1 MNERDNEYLHEQD
14 LIDQFFKFQ
23 RQLARYQRYYF
34 INRRDAG
41 ALGDQ
46 HRGQGRI
53 LKLLKLQP
61 KTTQKELSY
70 LLDMRPQ
77 SIGELLSKLERKGYI
92 VRTPSEKDRRVLS
105 VELTE
110 AGLEAIEATEEQNN
124 NSGIFDVLSEEEQDT
139 LSHLMQKLNTYLDE
153 EMLKQGHDEGK
164 EFRRPNDLRGFGPH
178 HRFFGGDPEHGPRG
192 FGRGPWGDG
201 AESRTPIFRNRN
213 PRETNRD
220 NNEK

>member
-14 LIDQFFKFQ
+14 LIDQFFRFQ

-110 AGLEAIEATEEQNN
+110 SGLEAIEATEEQNN

-201 AESRTPIFRNRN
+201 AEFRTPRFRNRN
-213 PRETNRD
+213 PRETIRD

>member
-1 MNERDNEYLHEQD
+1 MSERDNEYLHEQD
-14 LIDQFFKFQ
+14 LIDQFFRFQ

-34 INRRDAG
+34 VSRRDPG

-105 VELTE
+105 VELT
-110 AGLEAIEATEEQNN
+110 ASGLEAIEATEEQNN
-124 NSGIFDVLSEEEQDT
+124 SSGIFNVLSEEEQDT

-153 EMLKQGHDEGK
+153 KMLKQDDDEGK

-192 FGRGPWGDG
+192 LGRGPWGHG
-201 AESRTPIFRNRN
+201 AESRTPGFSNRP

>member
-1 MNERDNEYLHEQD
+1 MSERDSEYLHEQD
-14 LIDQFFKFQ
+14 LIDQFFRFQ

-34 INRRDAG
+34 ISRRDPG

-110 AGLEAIEATEEQNN
+110 AGLEAIEVTEEQNN
-124 NSGIFDVLSEEEQDT
+124 NSGIFDVLSEEEQNT
-139 LSHLMQKLNTYLDE
+139 LSTLMQKLNTYLDE
-153 EMLKQGHDEGK
+153 EVLKQGHDEGQK
-164 EFRRPNDLRGFGPH
+164 FRRLDDLRGFGPH
-178 HRFFGGDPEHGPRG
+178 HRFFGGDPDHGPRG

-201 AESRTPIFRNRN
+201 AESRTPRFRNRN
-213 PRETNRD
+213 SRENNGD
-220 NNEK
+220 NNKK

>member
-1 MNERDNEYLHEQD
+1 MSEKDNEYLHEQD
-14 LIDQFFKFQ
+14 LIDQFFRFQ

-34 INRRDAG
+34 INRRDAV
-41 ALGDQ
+41 ALDHQ

-110 AGLEAIEATEEQNN
+110 SGLEAIEATEEQNN
-124 NSGIFDVLSEEEQDT
+124 SSGIFNVLSEEEQDT

-153 EMLKQGHDEGK
+153 EMLKQGHDK
-164 EFRRPNDLRGFGPH
+164 VQEFRHPNDLRGFGPH

-192 FGRGPWGDG
+192 FGRGPWEDG
-201 AESRTPIFRNRN
+201 SESRTPRFRNRN

>member
-14 LIDQFFKFQ
+14 LIDQFFRFQ

-192 FGRGPWGDG
+192 FGRGPWEDG
-201 AESRTPIFRNRN
+201 AESRTPRFRNRN

>member
-1 MNERDNEYLHEQD
+1 MSERDNEYLHEQD
-14 LIDQFFKFQ
+14 LIDQFFRFQ

-34 INRRDAG
+34 VSRRDPG

-105 VELTE
+105 VELT
-110 AGLEAIEATEEQNN
+110 ASGLEAIEATEEQNN
-124 NSGIFDVLSEEEQDT
+124 SSGIFNVLSEEEQDT

-153 EMLKQGHDEGK
+153 EMLKQDDDEGK

-192 FGRGPWGDG
+192 LGRGPWGHG
-201 AESRTPIFRNRN
+201 AESRTPGFSNRP

>member
-1 MNERDNEYLHEQD
+1 VNERDNEYLHEQD
-14 LIDQFFKFQ
+14 LIDQFFRFQ

-110 AGLEAIEATEEQNN
+110 SGLEAIEATEEQNN

-201 AESRTPIFRNRN
+201 AEFRTPRFRNRN

>member
-14 LIDQFFKFQ
+14 LIDQFFRFQ
-23 RQLARYQRYYF
+23 RQLARYQRHYF
-34 INRRDAG
+34 VNRRDAG

-110 AGLEAIEATEEQNN
+110 AGLEAIEATEEQDN

-153 EMLKQGHDEGK
+153 EMLKQGHDTGQ

-178 HRFFGGDPEHGPRG
+178 HRFFGGDPEHGLRG

-201 AESRTPIFRNRN
+201 AESRTPIFRNRT

>member
-1 MNERDNEYLHEQD
+1 MNERDSEYLHEQD
-14 LIDQFFKFQ
+14 LIDQFFRFQ

-34 INRRDAG
+34 ISRRDPG

-110 AGLEAIEATEEQNN
+110 SGLEAIEATEEQNN
-124 NSGIFDVLSEEEQDT
+124 SSGIFDVLSEEEQDT

-153 EMLKQGHDEGK
+153 EMLKQGHDK
-164 EFRRPNDLRGFGPH
+164 AQEFRHPNDLRGFGPH

-201 AESRTPIFRNRN
+201 SESRTPRFRNRN

>member
-14 LIDQFFKFQ
+14 LIDQFFRFQ

-110 AGLEAIEATEEQNN
+110 SGLEAIEATEEQNN

-201 AESRTPIFRNRN
+201 AEFRTPRFRNRN

>member
-14 LIDQFFKFQ
+14 LIDQFFRFQ

>member
-14 LIDQFFKFQ
+14 LIDQFFRFQ
-23 RQLARYQRYYF
+23 RQLARYQRHYF

-153 EMLKQGHDEGK
+153 EMLKQGHDENQ
-164 EFRRPNDLRGFGPH
+164 EFRRHNDLRGFGPH

-192 FGRGPWGDG
+192 FGRGPWGDS
-201 AESRTPIFRNRN
+201 AESRTPRFRNRN

>member
-14 LIDQFFKFQ
+14 LIDQFFRFQ

-34 INRRDAG
+34 ISRRDPG

-92 VRTPSEKDRRVLS
+92 VRTPSEKDRRVLT

-110 AGLEAIEATEEQNN
+110 SGLEAIEATEEQNN

-153 EMLKQGHDEGK
+153 EMLKQGHDKGQ
-164 EFRRPNDLRGFGPH
+164 EFRHPSDLRGFGPH
-178 HRFFGGDPEHGPRG
+178 HRFFGGDPVHALRV

-201 AESRTPIFRNRN
+201 AESRTPRFRNRN